1 MSRRRPHLV
10 FCILYL
16 MFRRAYCVGV
26 AAFAEGKGRAKS
38 ALRSAK
44 GCHPTDSSFVFQPA
58 SHKPLATSRISSVVL
73 LCSCALM
80 LLCPCLRP
88 AAAAFRA
95 ARGPQIG
102 YAYPAGGRQ
111 ASTFEMRLAGRYLDG
126 VSGLVLSGGGAVAE
140 VVEHIKPLS
149 GRDIQLLRDRLKEL
163 QTQTAPPKQPR
174 QAADNDTNAA
184 APIDRDAVQKEIA
197 EIRRKLDNPKNR
209 NRENPQLSEDVVLQ
223 VTLAPDAEPGR
234 RELRLKTAGGL
245 SNPVV
250 FYVDRLPEYAEK
262 ESPDPEPIA
271 SLPVV
276 VNGRIMPGDVDR
288 FTLTLQEGRKVVMA
302 VAARDLIPYLAD
314 AVPGWFQA
322 TLALYDANGVEV
334 AYADDFRFDPD
345 PVLCFDV
352 PADGL
357 YTLEIK
363 DAVYRGRED
372 FVYRITI
379 GELPFITDIFPLGG
393 PAGTETTVQLAGWNL
408 PRKQLTVSADEPC
421 ILPISLPKAGL
432 VSNRAAFAVDT
443 LPEYT
448 ETNDG
453 RWTNGAPLVPRP
465 SSIVPLASLPVIING
480 RIDPPGDSDVFCF
493 EGRAGQEIVAEVTA
507 RRLNSPLDSLLKLSD
522 AAGQTLAVNNDYE
535 DKAAGL
541 ATHHADSY
549 LSLAL
554 PADGT
559 YHLHIGDAQHQG
571 GPAYAY
577 RLRISEPRPDFELRI
592 VPASVNVRA
601 GASATLGI
609 HALRKDG
616 FAGDIRLS
624 LTDAPQGFVLSP
636 TRIPGNQEMVKLTLR
651 APAGRPVESL
661 TLRVEGRADIQGR
674 TITRT
679 AVPAEDMM
687 QAFFYRHLVPAQ
699 ELQVAVL
706 PRPAAANPA
715 RRPNAPANP
724 RTTPA
729 TPPKSAQPQ

>member
-1 MSRRRPHLV
+1 M
-10 FCILYL
+10 
-16 MFRRAYCVGV
+16 
-26 AAFAEGKGRAKS
+26 K
-38 ALRSAK
+38 
-44 GCHPTDSSFVFQPA
+44 
-58 SHKPLATSRISSVVL
+58 
-73 LCSCALM
+73 
-80 LLCPCLRP
+80 
-88 AAAAFRA
+88 
-95 ARGPQIG
+95 
-102 YAYPAGGRQ
+102 
-111 ASTFEMRLAGRYLDG
+111 LAGRYLDG
-126 VSGLVLSGGGAVAE
+126 VSGVVLSGGGAVAE

-163 QTQTAPPKQPR
+163 QAQIAPPKQPQ
-174 QAADNDTNAA
+174 QAADNDANAA

-197 EIRRKLDNPKNR
+197 ETRRKLDNPKNR

-234 RELRLKTAGGL
+234 RELRLKTTGGL

-250 FYVDRLPEYAEK
+250 FYIGQLPEYLEDEGRGTRDEGRATLNVK
-262 ESPDPEPIA
+262 
-271 SLPVV
+271 LPVV
-276 VNGRIMPGDVDR
+276 INGRIMPGDVDR
-288 FTLTLQEGRKVVMA
+288 FTLTLQKGRKIVMA
-302 VAARDLIPYLAD
+302 AAARDLIPYLAD

-352 PADGL
+352 PADGP

-393 PAGTETTVQLAGWNL
+393 PAGAETTVQLAGWNL

-421 ILPISLPKAGL
+421 ILPISLSKAGL
-432 VSNRAAFAVDT
+432 VSNRVAFAVDT

-448 ETNDG
+448 ETSDG
-453 RWTNGAPLVPRP
+453 RWTNGASLVPRP
-465 SSIVPLASLPVIING
+465 SSLVPLASLPVIING
-480 RIDPPGDSDVFCF
+480 RIDPPGDSDVFRF

-507 RRLNSPLDSLLKLSD
+507 RRLNSPLDSLLRLSD
-522 AAGQTLAVNNDYE
+522 AAGHILALNNDCE

-541 ATHHADSY
+541 TTHHADSR

-601 GASATLGI
+601 GASVSLGI
-609 HALRKDG
+609 YALRKDG
-616 FAGDIRLS
+616 FAGDIQLS
-624 LTDAPQGFVLSP
+624 LADAPQGFVLSP
-636 TRIPGNQEMVKLTLR
+636 TRIPGNQDMVKLTLR
-651 APAGRPVESL
+651 APAARPAGSL
-661 TLRVEGRADIQGR
+661 TLQVEGRASVQGR
-674 TITRT
+674 TITKA

-699 ELQVAVL
+699 ELLVAVL
-706 PRPAAANPA
+706 PRPAAAGPA
-715 RRPNAPANP
+715 RRPDAPANP
-724 RTTPA
+724 RTAPA